1 MAEAGR
7 WKPYEQRQGQLL
19 PAFVDSAR
27 DRSDPVFFIDETV
40 EQLRLA
46 PLVQLRGRLK
56 VLGEWNLVSAAA
68 NLRRLY
74 ALTLTMA

>member
-1 MAEAGR
+1 
-7 WKPYEQRQGQLL
+7 
-19 PAFVDSAR
+19 
-27 DRSDPVFFIDETV
+27 VFFIDETV